1 MIAVD
6 TNVLVR
12 LVVGDDPAQARRARR
27 VFERGEVLVTATVL
41 LESAW
46 VLASAYRLEP
56 RRISAALRGVLG
68 LEGVVTD
75 SPAAIAKA
83 LDWYDAGLEFADALH
98 LAGASRSQ
106 AFVTFDERL
115 VRRAKR
121 AGLTS
126 VVTVPR

>member
-1 MIAVD
+1 VIAVD

-27 VFERGEVLVTATVL
+27 VFERVEVLVTATVL

>member
-1 MIAVD
+1 VIAVD
-6 TNVLVR
+6 ASVLVR
-12 LVVGDDPAQARRARR
+12 LVVGDDPGQARRARR
-27 VFERGEVLVTATVL
+27 LFERGDVLVTATVL

-83 LDWYDAGLEFADALH
+83 LDGYDAGLEFADALH
-98 LAGASRSQ
+98 VAGAARSK
-106 AFVTFDERL
+106 AFATFDERL

-121 AGLTS
+121 AGIES

>member
-27 VFERGEVLVTATVL
+27 VFERVEVLVTATVL

>member
-1 MIAVD
+1 MGARIGLSSRAAAHFGRVAG
-6 TNVLVR
+6 R
-12 LVVGDDPAQARRARR
+12 AGPGGRGDG
-27 VFERGEVLVTATVL
+27 F
-41 LESAW
+41 
-46 VLASAYRLEP
+46 
-56 RRISAALRGVLG
+56 
-68 LEGVVTD
+68 
-75 SPAAIAKA
+75 PAAIAKA